1 MTLPGDVIDACK
13 QAELRNEWRLIHYG
27 EPPSFV
33 AQGWSEM
40 HFGEGNG
47 GGSIV
52 LTETEAKKGGPSRH
66 TSSTCGGRRWGC
78 RRIH

>member
-1 MTLPGDVIDACK
+1 
-13 QAELRNEWRLIHYG
+13 LIHYG

-40 HFGEGNG
+40 HLGEGNG

-52 LTETEAKKGGPSRH
+52 LTETEAKGGPSRH

>member
-13 QAELRNEWRLIHYG
+13 HAELRNEWRLVHHG
-27 EPPSFV
+27 EPPSFI

-47 GGSIV
+47 
-52 LTETEAKKGGPSRH
+52 
-66 TSSTCGGRRWGC
+66 RWARSC
-78 RRIH
+78 

>member
-1 MTLPGDVIDACK
+1 MARCANQGLHDIARRCDRRL
-13 QAELRNEWRLIHYG
+13 QARLRNEWRLIHYG

-40 HFGEGNG
+40 HLGEGNG

-52 LTETEAKKGGPSRH
+52 LTETEAKGGPSRH
-66 TSSTCGGRRWGC
+66 TSST
-78 RRIH
+78 

>member
-13 QAELRNEWRLIHYG
+13 QAELRNQWRLIHYG

-52 LTETEAKKGGPSRH
+52 LTETEAKGGPSRH
-66 TSSTCGGRRWGC
+66 TSST
-78 RRIH
+78 